1 MAFTKVSDLKTAF
14 LAFLDEKKDDGI
26 ITTDAVEEM
35 VAWFKENTKNEKKK
49 RNKEPKDP
57 NRVKKPIPA
66 SWLFRDQ
73 NRQQIIADHFEG
85 GTAKG
90 SLISQKA
97 KELWDSMSAEERSP
111 YEKETAEKWITYR
124 EANPSTTPSTPK
136 KDFNFNPSEERTIP
150 DAWEGPFEGKYLHK
164 YANGYKV
171 GVGRFETFEEAIAA
185 AEKLENCG
193 GITMNT
199 GKRAGYTL
207 RLSNDPVTPA
217 VDDAMGPFVSWTKKD
232 FVQVK
237 VEKKKRTKKAAT
249 KEEPK
254 EDPKEEP
261 KEEPK
266 EDGVNP
272 YDEETEDEDEDEMP
286 SLEPASTPQMN
297 DDDSDSDSDSEDED
311 MEVVQW
317 VFENTTYLVDE
328 KTNQL
333 FDFETQD
340 PINKIRKQ
348 KKNGGGWKL
357 KTKN

>member
-35 VAWFKENTKNEKKK
+35 VAWFKENTKKENKK

-85 GTAKG
+85 ETPRG

-97 KELWDSMSAEERSP
+97 KELWGSMSAEERSP

-164 YANGYKV
+164 YANGYKA
-171 GVGRFETFEEAIAA
+171 GVGRFETFDEAIAA

-217 VDDAMGPFVSWTKKD
+217 VDDPMGPFVSWTKKD

-237 VEKKKRTKKAAT
+237 VEKKKRSKKAAT

-254 EDPKEEP
+254 EN
-261 KEEPK
+261 
-266 EDGVNP
+266 GVNP
-272 YDEETEDEDEDEMP
+272 YYEETESEDEMP
-286 SLEPASTPQMN
+286 SLEPASTQQMN
-297 DDDSDSDSDSEDED
+297 DDDSDSDSDSDDED

-317 VFENTTYLVDE
+317 VFEDTKYLVDE

-348 KKNGGGWKL
+348 KKNGGWKL
-357 KTKN
+357 KDKN